1 VRADIAY
8 SPQQIEKEFAAVKS
22 AFSLKPF
29 SRSAAAGNPDPTPIF
44 VVGMPRS
51 GTTLVEQILCSHP
64 DIAGANEFGSL
75 PYLLSGLIDRSDSR
89 SIADAL
95 DMVTDAQLRALAD
108 AYLHDLRS
116 YSGTARYI
124 VDKLPGNFML
134 LGLIELILPEA
145 KIVHCRRDALDTCFS
160 IYKTRFVRGSIEYG
174 YDMADLGHYYRQYKD
189 LMRFWDDILP
199 KRPIDLGYED
209 LVADM
214 RSESERLLGELGI
227 EWSDSCLRFYETARS
242 VQTASV
248 TQVRRPIY
256 TSSIGKAE
264 KFGAA
269 LDPLRRALAG
279 E

>member
-1 VRADIAY
+1 
-8 SPQQIEKEFAAVKS
+8 
-22 AFSLKPF
+22 
-29 SRSAAAGNPDPTPIF
+29 
-44 VVGMPRS
+44 M
-51 GTTLVEQILCSHP
+51 
-64 DIAGANEFGSL
+64 
-75 PYLLSGLIDRSDSR
+75 
-89 SIADAL
+89 
-95 DMVTDAQLRALAD
+95 
-108 AYLHDLRS
+108 
-116 YSGTARYI
+116 
-124 VDKLPGNFML
+124 
-134 LGLIELILPEA
+134 ILPEA

-174 YDMADLGHYYRQYKD
+174 YDMSDLGHYYRQYKD

-199 KRPIDLGYED
+199 KKPIDLGYED

-227 EWSDSCLRFYETARS
+227 GWSDSCLRFYETARS

-269 LDPLRRALAG
+269 LDPLRCALAG